1 MSDMLDS
8 DGGSPCVAPGNDVIP
23 PNGDIRIMSHIR
35 SIMSAGLKPAKP
47 AKGLEPEASVV
58 IRASWLTGWERGGRH
73 ASREPRLDRS

>member
-1 MSDMLDS
+1 MSDMLDR

-23 PNGDIRIMSHIR
+23 PNGDMRIMSHMR

-58 IRASWLTGWERGGRH
+58 IRASWLTG
-73 ASREPRLDRS
+73 